1 MIRVDDLGPISAMI
15 LAKIIFWSF
24 FETKR
29 NPISVF
35 IIKVTVKDYMYDHF
49 LLMRKRIEMELK
61 IKNEKNLFILSKQT
75 EL

>member
-1 MIRVDDLGPISAMI
+1 MKS
-15 LAKIIFWSF
+15 S
-24 FETKR
+24 TNR

-35 IIKVTVKDYMYDHF
+35 IIKVTVKDYMYEHF
-49 LLMRKRIEMELK
+49 LLMEKRIEMELK